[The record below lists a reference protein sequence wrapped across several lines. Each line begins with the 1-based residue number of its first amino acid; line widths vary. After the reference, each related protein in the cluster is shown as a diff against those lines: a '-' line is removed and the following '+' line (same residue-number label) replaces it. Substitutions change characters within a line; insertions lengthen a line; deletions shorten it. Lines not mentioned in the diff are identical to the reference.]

1 MEIHPQMYEELGKLR
16 QRLKEEGRQAQGRTP
31 VVCSDD
37 ALAEIAQ
44 MRPQKLSDFEGI
56 TGVGKTFVENYGL
69 QFLSV
74 VRKYEELDA
83 ERAVSMGAST
93 AETLKELE
101 KKLVSINRR
110 NRLLYMR
117 RASSK
122 YAYDLF
128 SGENALAQRVLFGAG
143 KPVVVVDVLHPISE
157 SAETEAGKHRKIV
170 QLLREANKDLREK
183 G

>member
-74 VRKYEELDA
+74 VRKYAELDA

-101 KKLVSINRR
+101 KSL
-110 NRLLYMR
+110 
-117 RASSK
+117 
-122 YAYDLF
+122 
-128 SGENALAQRVLFGAG
+128 
-143 KPVVVVDVLHPISE
+143 
-157 SAETEAGKHRKIV
+157 
-170 QLLREANKDLREK
+170 
-183 G
+183 

>member
-69 QFLSV
+69 QFCPWC
-74 VRKYEELDA
+74 A
-83 ERAVSMGAST
+83 SMKNGT
-93 AETLKELE
+93 
-101 KKLVSINRR
+101 R
-110 NRLLYMR
+110 
-117 RASSK
+117 
-122 YAYDLF
+122 
-128 SGENALAQRVLFGAG
+128 NAL
-143 KPVVVVDVLHPISE
+143 
-157 SAETEAGKHRKIV
+157 
-170 QLLREANKDLREK
+170 
-183 G
+183 

>member
-74 VRKYEELDA
+74 VRKYEAWAHL
-83 ERAVSMGAST
+83 
-93 AETLKELE
+93 
-101 KKLVSINRR
+101 RR
-110 NRLLYMR
+110 KR
-117 RASSK
+117 
-122 YAYDLF
+122 
-128 SGENALAQRVLFGAG
+128 
-143 KPVVVVDVLHPISE
+143 
-157 SAETEAGKHRKIV
+157 
-170 QLLREANKDLREK
+170 
-183 G
+183 